1 MGIKEN
7 LDEDLKSAMRDRD
20 ELRRSVLRVVRSE
33 IHNEEI
39 NLRRELD
46 EEGILGV
53 ISSQV
58 KRHRESISEFR
69 KGNRDDLV
77 GREEEELNVLLAY
90 MPKQLEQHE
99 ILVLAREAVNAS
111 GAQGPGDKGKVM
123 GRLMPQVKGKADGNI
138 VNSIV
143 TEILESM

>member
-39 NLRRELD
+39 NLRKELD

-69 KGNRDDLV
+69 KGNREDLV
-77 GREEEELNVLLAY
+77 GREEEELSVLLAY
-90 MPKQLEQHE
+90 MPKQLEQDE

>member
-1 MGIKEN
+1 MGIREN
-7 LDEDLKSAMRDRD
+7 LDEDLKAAMRARD

-46 EEGILGV
+46 EDGILGV
-53 ISSQV
+53 IFSQV

-77 GREEEELNVLLAY
+77 GREEEELKILLAY
-90 MPKQLEQHE
+90 MPEQLGQDE
-99 ILVLAREAVNAS
+99 ILVLAREAVDAS

-138 VNSIV
+138 VNAVV
-143 TEILESM
+143 TQILEAM

>member
-1 MGIKEN
+1 MGIREN
-7 LDEDLKSAMRDRD
+7 LDEDLKAAMRARD

-46 EEGILGV
+46 DDGILGV

-77 GREEEELNVLLAY
+77 DREEEELKILLAY
-90 MPKQLEQHE
+90 MPEQLGQDE
-99 ILVLAREAVNAS
+99 ILVLAREAVDAS

-123 GRLMPQVKGKADGNI
+123 GRLMPHVKGKADGNI
-138 VNSIV
+138 VNAVV
-143 TEILESM
+143 TQILEAM

>member
-90 MPKQLEQHE
+90 MPKQLEQDE

>member
-1 MGIKEN
+1 MGIREN
-7 LDEDLKSAMRDRD
+7 LDEDLKAAMRARD

-46 EEGILGV
+46 DDGILGV

-77 GREEEELNVLLAY
+77 DREEEELKILLAY
-90 MPKQLEQHE
+90 MPEQLGQDE
-99 ILVLAREAVNAS
+99 ILVLAREAVDAS
-111 GAQGPGDKGKVM
+111 GAQGLGDKGKVM
-123 GRLMPQVKGKADGNI
+123 GRLMPHVKGKADGNI
-138 VNSIV
+138 VNAVV
-143 TEILESM
+143 TQILEAM

>member
-111 GAQGPGDKGKVM
+111 GAQCPGDKGKVM

>member
-1 MGIKEN
+1 MGIREN
-7 LDEDLKSAMRDRD
+7 LDEDLKAAMRARD

-46 EEGILGV
+46 EDGILGV

-77 GREEEELNVLLAY
+77 GREEEELKILLAY
-90 MPKQLEQHE
+90 MPEQLGQDE
-99 ILVLAREAVNAS
+99 ILVLAREAVDAS

-138 VNSIV
+138 VNAVV
-143 TEILESM
+143 TQILEAM

>member
-1 MGIKEN
+1 MGIREH
-7 LDEDLKSAMRDRD
+7 LDEDLKAAMRGRD

-46 EEGILGV
+46 EDGILGV

-77 GREEEELNVLLAY
+77 VREEEELKVLLTY
-90 MPKQLEQHE
+90 MPEQLGQDE

-123 GRLMPQVKGKADGNI
+123 GRLMPQVKGKADGSI
-138 VNSIV
+138 VNAVV
-143 TEILESM
+143 TEILEAM

>member
-1 MGIKEN
+1 MGIREN
-7 LDEDLKSAMRDRD
+7 LDEDLKAAMRARD

-46 EEGILGV
+46 EDGILGV

-77 GREEEELNVLLAY
+77 GREEEELKILLAY
-90 MPKQLEQHE
+90 MPEQLGQDE
-99 ILVLAREAVNAS
+99 ILVLAREAVDAS
-111 GAQGPGDKGKVM
+111 GAQGLGDKGKVM

-138 VNSIV
+138 VNAVV
-143 TEILESM
+143 TQILEAM

>member
-90 MPKQLEQHE
+90 MPKQLEQDE

-123 GRLMPQVKGKADGNI
+123 VRLMPQVKGKADGNI

>member
-99 ILVLAREAVNAS
+99 ILVLAREAVIKEKSWDGLCLRSKA
-111 GAQGPGDKGKVM
+111 KLM
-123 GRLMPQVKGKADGNI
+123 GI
-138 VNSIV
+138 S
-143 TEILESM
+143 

>member
-1 MGIKEN
+1 MGIREH
-7 LDEDLKSAMRDRD
+7 LDEDLKTAMRGRD

-46 EEGILGV
+46 EGGILEV

-77 GREEEELNVLLAY
+77 IREEEELKVLLAY
-90 MPKQLEQHE
+90 MPEQLGQDE
-99 ILVLAREAVNAS
+99 ILVLAREAVDAS

-123 GRLMPQVKGKADGNI
+123 GRLMPQVKGKADGSI
-138 VNSIV
+138 VNAVV
-143 TEILESM
+143 TEILEAM

>member
-46 EEGILGV
+46 DEGILGV

-90 MPKQLEQHE
+90 MPKQLEPDE
-99 ILVLAREAVNAS
+99 ILVLARDAVNAS

-143 TEILESM
+143 TEILEAM